1 MHIVY
6 LSLGTNLGYRRRNIR
21 RAIEKI
27 GEQIGTVV
35 RQSALYE
42 TEPWGFK
49 SRHRFMNAAI
59 CVETSLSPR
68 ELLMVTQ
75 DIERQLGR
83 SHKTRK
89 KPDGL
94 PAEGVEYQDRLID
107 IDILLYDDISVDE
120 PDLQIPHPLM
130 RERDFVMRPLREIAP
145 SEVLYSEDEGEQ

>member
-1 MHIVY
+1 MHTVY

-27 GEQIGTVV
+27 GEQIGAVV

-42 TEPWGFK
+42 TEAWGFK
-49 SRHRFMNAAI
+49 SSHRFINAAV
-59 CVETSLSPR
+59 CVETMLSPR
-68 ELLMVTQ
+68 ELLETTQ

-89 KPDGL
+89 NAEGL
-94 PAEGVEYQDRLID
+94 PAEGTEYQDRLID
-107 IDILLYDDISVDE
+107 IDILLYDDIQVNE

-130 RERDFVMRPLREIAP
+130 REREFVMQPLREIMP
-145 SEVLYSEDEGEQ
+145 DVDNV

>member
-1 MHIVY
+1 MHTVY

-27 GEQIGTVV
+27 GEQIGAVV

-42 TEPWGFK
+42 TEAWGFK
-49 SRHRFMNAAI
+49 SSHRFINAAV
-59 CVETSLSPR
+59 CVETMLSPR
-68 ELLMVTQ
+68 ELLETTQ

-89 KPDGL
+89 NAIGL
-94 PAEGVEYQDRLID
+94 PAEGTEYQDRLID
-107 IDILLYDDISVDE
+107 IDILLYDDIQVNE

-130 RERDFVMRPLREIAP
+130 NEREFVMQPLREIMP
-145 SEVLYSEDEGEQ
+145 DVDNV